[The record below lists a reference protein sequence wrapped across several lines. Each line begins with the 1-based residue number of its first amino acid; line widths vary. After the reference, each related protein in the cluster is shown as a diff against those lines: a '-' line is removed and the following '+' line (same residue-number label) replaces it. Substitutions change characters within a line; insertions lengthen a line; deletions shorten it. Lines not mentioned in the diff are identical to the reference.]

1 LTSAISIVFVV
12 PAQIWAHVTP
22 PVLVQHYGI
31 WLRSCF
37 VEATVE
43 ELLSENGAISGAIA
57 IGTAIKVLENG
68 VLDGAE

>member
-1 LTSAISIVFVV
+1 
-12 PAQIWAHVTP
+12 
-22 PVLVQHYGI
+22 VQHFGI
-31 WLRSCF
+31 CLRPCF

-68 VLDGAE
+68 VLDGAEGWFKEILSILPEQRMSFGGSPG